1 MGRVYGNPCSHSTC
15 SYIPSPLASLTYV
28 QIKPLDPTGSIFSL
42 IPRSVSKDKLVF
54 GLVGGIFKDLPE
66 FSPKIQERRSIMASM
81 CDQVMVD
88 IRVGMQKTWKGS
100 LRESIPCSKVI

>member
-1 MGRVYGNPCSHSTC
+1 M
-15 SYIPSPLASLTYV
+15 
-28 QIKPLDPTGSIFSL
+28 
-42 IPRSVSKDKLVF
+42 
-54 GLVGGIFKDLPE
+54 GGIFKDLPE